1 MSLTALWRG
10 TGRRRAA
17 DRIPALVD
25 GRNQL
30 LVITW
35 WQATQLAD
43 LQRQNTKLTT
53 GNEILAAKLEG
64 TIIERNDA
72 LGAYDEAAARARE
85 ALADLA
91 NLRAITSP
99 APIDGGHVVLRDFDD
114 TVETPVMT
122 LWEAHGQAA
131 A

>member
-1 MSLTALWRG
+1 MSLTAWLRG

-17 DRIPALVD
+17 DRIPVLTAERDQWMLLAL
-25 GRNQL
+25 L
-30 LVITW
+30 
-35 WQATQLAD
+35 QAHELAGTK
-43 LQRQNTKLTT
+43 QQNAKLTA

-72 LGAYDEAAARARE
+72 LDAYEEAAARARE

-91 NLRAITSP
+91 NLRAITTP

-122 LWEAHGQAA
+122 LFEAHGQAA